1 MHSVNG
7 LFGKEVV
14 VRDTGEKQASV
25 KDIVFGKDAR
35 AIVALLIGG
44 GGVLDGSRVVRWR
57 SIVSLKDVLVVHGD
71 APFAKLKDE
80 PEVENLHRH
89 AHKITGTEIIHDGEK
104 IGSVE
109 DILIDDAGFVVGYE
123 VKEGMLSSNKFLPVE
138 DVESSGKDA
147 IVARISDLPS
157 MKDVKR

>member
-1 MHSVNG
+1 MQSVNG

-14 VRDTGEKQASV
+14 VRDTGEKQATI
-25 KDIVFGKDAR
+25 KDIVFDRDAR
-35 AIVALLIGG
+35 SVVALLISGG
-44 GGVLDGSRVVRWR
+44 LLDSSRVVHWN
-57 SIVSLKDVLVVHGD
+57 SIVSLKDVVVVYGD
-71 APFAKLKDE
+71 APFEKLKDE

-104 IGSVE
+104 IGSVG
-109 DILIDDAGFVVGYE
+109 DVFIDDAGLVVGYE

-147 IVARISDLPS
+147 IVARTSDLPS
-157 MKDVKR
+157 VKDVKK

>member
-14 VRDTGEKQASV
+14 VRDTGEKQATV
-25 KDIVFGKDAR
+25 KNIVFGKDAK

-44 GGVLDGSRVVRWR
+44 GVFDGSRVVRWR
-57 SIVSLKDVLVVHGD
+57 SIVSLKDVVVVHGD

-89 AHKITGTEIIHDGEK
+89 AHKITGTEVIHAGEK
-104 IGSVE
+104 IGSVD
-109 DILIDDAGFVVGYE
+109 DIFVDDAGFVVGYE
-123 VKEGMLSSNKFLPVE
+123 VKEGMLSSNKFLPVA

-147 IVARISDLPS
+147 LVASASDLRS
-157 MKDVKR
+157 MRDVKR